1 MRIIFIGT
9 PQIAVP
15 SLEILIESEEVI
27 AVITQPD
34 KASGRGKNIVFSPVK
49 QTALDKG
56 ITVLQPESVKD
67 EEFLD
72 EIEKLNPELIVV
84 VAYSQKIPQ
93 RMLEMA
99 KYGCINVH
107 PSLLPKYRGA
117 TPIMGPILNGDE
129 VTGVTIMK
137 MAEGLDCGDILL
149 QEEMPIERKETVAS
163 LEEKAAAKGASM
175 LLKVI
180 DGFKNGTILAIPQD
194 ESKHS
199 YVRQITKEEGRIDFG
214 KSAAYIER
222 LIRACTPW
230 PSAFTTL
237 DGKTF
242 KIWDAEV
249 IDVKEHTP
257 EAGKECP
264 NKAICHG
271 EDGKKL
277 MDVPP
282 GTVTFVGKKTLIVK
296 CQEGCLDIKEVQ
308 IEGKKRMTIEEFL
321 RGRKIEQ
328 GYCLGK

>member
-1 MRIIFIGT
+1 MRIIFLGT

-15 SLEILIESEEVI
+15 SLKKLIDNEEVI

-49 QTALDKG
+49 QTALDFG
-56 ITVLQPESVKD
+56 IEVFQPEYINDDSFID
-67 EEFLD
+67 RLES
-72 EIEKLNPELIVV
+72 LNPELIVV
-84 VAYSQKIPQ
+84 VAYAQKLPK
-93 RMLEMA
+93 RLLEMA
-99 KYGCINVH
+99 KFGCINVH

-129 VTGVTIMK
+129 ISGVTIMK
-137 MAEGLDCGDILL
+137 MSEGLDAGDILL
-149 QEEMPIERKETVAS
+149 QEEMILDPKETVSS
-163 LEEKAAAKGASM
+163 LEEKAAEKGAEM

-180 DGFKNGTILAIPQD
+180 DGFRKGTVSATPQD

-199 YVRQITKEEGRIDFG
+199 YVKQITKEAGRIDFS

-222 LIRACTPW
+222 LIRACNPW

-242 KIWDAEV
+242 KIWDADV
-249 IDVKEHTP
+249 INVAEHRP
-257 EAGKECP
+257 SGEKECP
-264 NKAICHG
+264 NKEKCHG
-271 EDGKKL
+271 ADGSKMK
-277 MDVPP
+277 DVLP
-282 GTVTFVGKKTLIVK
+282 GSVTFVGKKTLIIK
-296 CQEGCLDIKEVQ
+296 CGEGCLDVKEVQ

-328 GYCLGK
+328 GYNFGR